1 MEALLPF
8 VASKLDQVS
17 LVNNISYCKDWLY
30 GQWQRVCFVI
40 KSYDEAQAS
49 TLTNGIK
56 RFKSEL
62 ELAIHADKV
71 LHQVIDAM
79 VFESNLQAENSGLDL
94 AQIGG
99 TSAGNLSP
107 MESVQSIAQKTLRE
121 CQRYQYLR
129 KDLDT
134 FYHHQEADMAD
145 VVDLIQ
151 VCSSHFHLYRVEAI
165 RWEI

>member
-17 LVNNISYCKDWLY
+17 LVNDLSYCKDWLY

-49 TLTNGIK
+49 TLTNEIK
-56 RFKSEL
+56 RFKAEL
-62 ELAIHADKV
+62 ELAIHADEV
-71 LHQVIDAM
+71 LHRVIDAM
-79 VFESNLQAENSGLDL
+79 VFESKLRAENSGLDL
-94 AQIGG
+94 AQIRG
-99 TSAGNLSP
+99 TSAGNLRS
-107 MESVQSIAQKTLRE
+107 MESVQSISQKTLRE
-121 CQRYQYLR
+121 RQHYKSLR

-145 VVDLIQ
+145 VVDLI
-151 VCSSHFHLYRVEAI
+151 
-165 RWEI
+165 